1 MPNILKRPMFR
12 RGGSTS
18 AGVGITSG
26 MEPRRNFANGPD
38 ELQKQKMMLDY
49 ANQLKSKYAITEG
62 QRIGDFLTAFGAT
75 GASDKPLTIGQA
87 IGQATTGYAQLQ
99 AGRRAARDKAEAA
112 VDAQLLK
119 MFGNDKQ
126 QLNSFL
132 KTLRARAQNAVN
144 TGQYKDF
151 KSAYEALFMPTYSD
165 MFKRERAGIS
175 VEEEIREE
183 VKKIEKDEIYPPDFD
198 VTPIAK
204 TKIAIRRGKIKL
216 GKKGNETFSG
226 TMRKGDIIQQ
236 GDGSTA
242 IFNPEKPPAS
252 FRRYR
257 TNEFYIANDGSVYQ
271 YQGSKGKGTFKR
283 VYP

>member
-18 AGVGITSG
+18 TGVGITSG
-26 MEPRRNFANGPD
+26 MEQRRNFSNGTD
-38 ELQKQKMMLDY
+38 KTQEQKMMRDY
-49 ANQLKSKYAITEG
+49 ADQLKSKYAITEQ

-99 AGRRAARDKAEAA
+99 AGRRTARDKAQAA
-112 VDAQLLK
+112 IDSQLLK
-119 MFGNDKQ
+119 LFGSDKQ

-132 KTLRARAQNAVN
+132 KTLRARAQNAVS

-151 KSAYEALFMPTYSD
+151 KTAYDALFMPTYND
-165 MFKRERAGIS
+165 MYKKQRAGIS
-175 VEEEIREE
+175 LEEEIRDE
-183 VKKIEKDEIYPPDFD
+183 VKQIRKDEIYPSGLD
-198 VTPIAK
+198 VTPIAR
-204 TKIAIRRGKIKL
+204 TKVDIIRGKIKL
-216 GKKGNETFSG
+216 GKDGKETFSD

-236 GDGSTA
+236 GDGSIA
-242 IFNPEKPPAS
+242 IFNPKKPPAS
-252 FRRYR
+252 FRRYE
-257 TNEFYIANDGSVYQ
+257 TNKFYIAIDGSVYQ
-271 YQGSKGKGTFKR
+271 YQGKNTFKR

>member
-252 FRRYR
+252 FRRYE
-257 TNEFYIANDGSVYQ
+257 TNKFYIAIDGSVYQ